1 MTPQA
6 IDQKP
11 SETALFTALRRTIAH
26 LEYANDRLGPDFLAE
41 KFLPPHFR
49 FFLKFKKI
57 QHNTREKLAQ
67 FIPGMNEYIIARTA
81 FFDDQFMQ
89 ALKNQTPQIVL
100 LGAGYDSRP
109 YRFAGQNRGSTI
121 FELDAAPTQ
130 DRKLRCLKA
139 VHIDIPME
147 VRHVPINFR
156 NEALGEVLEKAGYQK
171 QEKTFF
177 LWEGVTYYLDR
188 DAVNQTL
195 EYMGQST
202 HPENI
207 IAFDYTV
214 RVPQEELAGLY
225 GAEVFAKSMQEQ
237 HAREEIL
244 FSVKPGE
251 IETILTERGLR
262 MLEHL
267 DAEAIEQKYLRDEN
281 GALIGRMTGIFR
293 FVSASPRQ
301 QSQ

>member
-1 MTPQA
+1 MNTRGV
-6 IDQKP
+6 DQKP

-26 LEYANDRLGPDFLAE
+26 LEYNNERLGPDTLAV

-57 QHNTREKLAQ
+57 QQNTKEKLAQ

-81 FFDDQFMQ
+81 FFDDQLVQ
-89 ALKNQTPQIVL
+89 ALKNKIPQIVI

-130 DRKLRCLKA
+130 NRKIRCLKA
-139 VHIDIPME
+139 AHIDKPRE
-147 VRHVPINFR
+147 VRHIPINFR
-156 NEALGEVLEKAGYQK
+156 NEALGEVLEKAGFKQ

-177 LWEGVTYYLDR
+177 LWEGVTYYLDQA
-188 DAVNQTL
+188 AVARTL
-195 EYMGQST
+195 EYAG
-202 HPENI
+202 HACPPESV
-207 IAFDYTV
+207 IAFDYAIQ
-214 RVPQEELAGLY
+214 VPQEELAKLF

-237 HAREEIL
+237 HASEEIL
-244 FSVKPGE
+244 FSLKPGE
-251 IETILTERGLR
+251 METFLVERGLC

-267 DAEAIEQKYLRDEN
+267 DNEAIEQKYLLDDH

-293 FVSASPRQ
+293 FVTASPLR
-301 QSQ
+301 